1 MRIPHFVLLA
11 SLTGCL
17 SLAPPQDAGVDT
29 ADSSIRPLIERY
41 RTDLSGLERRYD
53 VPMSESGAA
62 RMRRFH
68 GSWAE
73 QLARVDFDGLAQDER
88 VDYLLLRNDIRHEQ
102 KALAHEEQ
110 RLMEIDGLVG
120 FRGVIIEL
128 AEARRAL
135 EPIDSE
141 AIARSLTDLAR
152 AIEVH
157 HDRVKD
163 EDAEGAFPPTI
174 AKRGADRVASLARS
188 LRSWYR
194 FYNGYDPLFT
204 WWVEKP
210 YEAVREKLE
219 AYEETIRKKL
229 VHEDDDDFFLGD
241 PIGREALFDELAYEM
256 IPYTPEELIE
266 IAEREFAWCDRE
278 MLRASN
284 DLGFGDDWHAAL
296 NHVKDL
302 HVGPGEQPELI
313 RSLAIEAIDF
323 LEERDLVTIPE
334 LAKETWRMEM
344 MSPARQKV
352 SPYFLGGETIM
363 VSFPTNEMEH
373 ADKLMS
379 MRGNNPHFSRATV
392 HHELIPGHH
401 LQGFMRQRYRTY
413 RRPFGTPFWMEGWAL
428 YWELH
433 LWDLD
438 FPQSAENRIGMLFW
452 RMHRCAR
459 IVFSLSYHLGKMTE
473 LEAIDFLVERV
484 GHERNN
490 ATAEVRRS
498 VAGGYGPL
506 YQCAYMLG
514 GLQLRALHA
523 ELVTNGDMTEKQFH
537 DAVLQQNSIPI
548 EFIRAALGGHELTPD
563 YETTWRF

>member
-1 MRIPHFVLLA
+1 MRIAHLALLA

-17 SLAPPQDAGVDT
+17 SLAPPQDAAVDT
-29 ADSSIRPLIERY
+29 SDSSMRPLIERY
-41 RTDLSGLERRYD
+41 RTDASGLRRRYD
-53 VPMSESGAA
+53 VPQSEVRTE
-62 RMRRFH
+62 RMTRFYE
-68 GSWAE
+68 SWGE
-73 QLARVDFDGLAQDER
+73 RLARVDFENLAQDER
-88 VDYLLLRNDIRHEQ
+88 VDYLLLRNDIRHEGR
-102 KALAHEEQ
+102 ALEHDQE
-110 RLMEIDGLVG
+110 RLMEVDGLVG
-120 FRGVIIEL
+120 FRSVIFEL
-128 AEARRAL
+128 AEARRTFT
-135 EPIDSE
+135 PIDPE
-141 AIARSLTDLAR
+141 AIAKQLTDLAA
-152 AIEVH
+152 AIDVLHE
-157 HDRVKD
+157 RVKQ
-163 EDAEGAFPPTI
+163 EDAEEAFPPTL
-174 AKRGADRVASLARS
+174 AKRGADVVASLARS
-188 LRSWYR
+188 LRSWFR

-210 YEAVREKLE
+210 YEQVADKLG
-219 AYEETIRKKL
+219 AYEKTIRKKL

-241 PIGREALFDELAYEM
+241 PIGRDALLDELAYEM

-284 DLGFGDDWHAAL
+284 DLGFGDDWHKAL
-296 NHVKDL
+296 DHVKNL
-302 HVGPGEQPELI
+302 HVGPGEQPKLI
-313 RSLAIEAIDF
+313 HELAIEAIDF

-352 SPYFLGGETIM
+352 SPYFLGGETVQ

-379 MRGNNPHFSRATV
+379 MRGNNPHFSRAVV

-401 LQGFMRQRYRTY
+401 LQGFMRDRYRTY
-413 RRPFGTPFWMEGWAL
+413 RRSFGTPFWMEGWAL
-428 YWELH
+428 YWELQ
-433 LWDLD
+433 LWDMG
-438 FPQSAENRIGMLFW
+438 FPKSAEDRVGMLFW

-459 IVFSLSYHLGKMTE
+459 IVFSLSYHLDKMTE
-473 LEAIDFLVERV
+473 LEAIDFLVDRV

-514 GLQLRALHA
+514 GLQLRALHG
-523 ELVTNGDMTEKQFH
+523 ELVTSGRMTEKQFH

-548 EFIRAALGGHELTPD
+548 EFVRASLGGHELTSD
-563 YETTWRF
+563 YETNWRF